1 MSHHRSLSSV
11 RRVNTDLKSE
21 SEDALGVLED
31 QRRDGASD
39 EDAEHVHNHL
49 REGGRLWVIV
59 QACMV
64 DGRWSM
70 ATRLMHHACC
80 TV

>member
-49 REGGRLWVIV
+49 GEGGRLWVTV
-59 QACMV
+59 QACVV
-64 DGRWSM
+64 DGPWSM